1 MFLSFA
7 REQTDGV
14 GVDGTES
21 FTDFASSSSDDTP
34 QISHSIAKSQ
44 FAYMNPGYSGDK
56 GEKVGQLAAVFVNPD
71 DEFTSFWYV
80 EFWTSFLDQ
89 QETYFCI
96 LYTGVLDIDIY
107 HVLNKPKR
115 SVISFCMVLWAFYYA

>member
-1 MFLSFA
+1 MKDSGVPCCILALNFVKQLNSTLLLLILFIQVFLSFA

-21 FTDFASSSSDDTP
+21 FMDFASSSSDDTP

-71 DEFTSFWYV
+71 DEFTSF
-80 EFWTSFLDQ
+80 
-89 QETYFCI
+89 
-96 LYTGVLDIDIY
+96 
-107 HVLNKPKR
+107 
-115 SVISFCMVLWAFYYA
+115 